1 MSTTT
6 KAKKADTTTT
16 ATDEDRYLA
25 TDRKIAEAEAE
36 VRRFQRELVAANN
49 LENTLRARLQRG
61 DETVTAAELAAAAM
75 VTVGDGTAHSAVETR
90 AKHLL
95 TGAQNRLRLAQRTG
109 PFRPT
114 VATPVAEALSKVLG
128 GVPVEVVDTIPTDP
142 GTGRVVYVR
151 QANRGEDGDYDGAL
165 KNVEVEVRMV
175 RDDAHKPL
183 DGAVVDKAVE
193 SMRGRLLAGS
203 VSSSESK
210 GRGVDRVTVKAAFF
224 VPRFPVL
231 TRAPQAEV
239 LGKVI
244 AGDGAGVPG
253 AVYGGAELT
262 SRSAREGDRLVTAVT
277 GTISIK
283 AAKGYAAI
291 STRATAALLAIAD
304 DMVGVGVPELGSI
317 EKIEAREAISEGPDY
332 ATISVK
338 ATAVATIAPVIEPDE
353 DDDEDDDGMY
363 S

>member
-1 MSTTT
+1 MSTPA
-6 KAKKADTTTT
+6 KAKKADTT
-16 ATDEDRYLA
+16 ATDEDHYLA
-25 TDRKIAEAEAE
+25 TDQKIAEAEAE

-75 VTVGDGTAHSAVETR
+75 VVTGDNTAHSAVETR

-95 TGAQNRLRLAQRTG
+95 MGAQNRLSLAKRTG

-114 VATPVAEALSKVLG
+114 LAAPVAEALGKVLG
-128 GVPVEVVDTIPTDP
+128 VSVEVVDTIPTDP
-142 GTGRVVYVR
+142 GGGRVVYVR
-151 QANRGEDGDYDGAL
+151 QMNRGEADQYDGSL
-165 KNVEVEVRMV
+165 TGVDCEVRMV

-183 DGAVVDKAVE
+183 DERVVAKAID

-203 VSSSESK
+203 VSSSESN
-210 GRGVDRVTVKAAFF
+210 GRGMDKVIVKAAFF

-244 AGDGAGVPG
+244 AGDGAEVPG
-253 AVYGGAELT
+253 AVYGSAELT
-262 SRSAREGDRLVTAVT
+262 SRSVKDGDRLVTTVT
-277 GTISIK
+277 GTVSIK

-291 STRATAALLAIAD
+291 STRATAALLARAE
-304 DMVGVGVPELGSI
+304 DMIGVGVPGLGGI

-338 ATAVATIAPVIEPDE
+338 ATAVATIAPVIEQDE
-353 DDDEDDDGMY
+353 DDEDDDGMY
-363 S
+363 A